1 MRTGRPKDEATLY
14 EKYVEGKEEL
24 IIASCRAGATNETL
38 AKCLGVGLTT
48 FKRILKL
55 EPERMQKLLKEGK
68 QEADYKVESALFK
81 RACGYDYE
89 ETETIVSVD
98 KEGNATP
105 TKVRKIKR
113 HVPGDVTAQIY
124 WLKNRKPDEWKDR
137 NFIVHQGDEEHPV
150 SVSFPEVVKGVDK
163 VTEEE
168 LFE

>member
-1 MRTGRPKDEATLY
+1 MGRPKDESTLY
-14 EKYVEGKEEL
+14 EKYVAGKEEL

-38 AKCLGVGLTT
+38 AKCLGIGLTT
-48 FKRILKL
+48 FKRILK
-55 EPERMQKLLKEGK
+55 EYPEKMHPLIKEGK
-68 QEADYKVESALFK
+68 QEADFKVESALYR
-81 RACGYDYE
+81 RAVGYDYE

-137 NFIVHQGDEEHPV
+137 NFVVHQGDEEHPV
-150 SVSFPEVVKGVDK
+150 NVSFPEVVKGVDK